1 MKAANE
7 ASASLVDAVYYGI
20 TASARMEAKWEYCK
34 KGEIST
40 GRGSTPVEL
49 LERSSRRQ
57 IGQAKRFIEVK
68 NN

>member
-20 TASARMEAKWEYCK
+20 TASARMEAKWENCK

-49 LERSSRRQ
+49 LE
-57 IGQAKRFIEVK
+57 
-68 NN
+68 